1 VVEARI
7 RSYFGNP
14 SYRRWRSPATHV
26 AMVGTPA
33 TQAAPSSTHR
43 FLSVALGGAAKMAL
57 RERRDVAYQTPI
69 TIKKAL
75 DRIHQLE
82 YVLPAIQREFVWDT
96 DQICRLFD
104 SLMRRYPIGP
114 FLFWQV
120 EPEHSQDFV
129 FYEFMNRYHERLER
143 HNKRLELPS
152 PRTLVAILD
161 GQQRLTALNIG
172 LNGSYAE
179 KLPWKR
185 YSNLDAYPERELY
198 LELCGREADDDG
210 DLQYRFAFMT
220 SERVAA
226 ENGDDTHWYR
236 VRDVLRLPEGAVPLL
251 NYVQE
256 AGIPDQLRMSATE
269 ALDRLRGV
277 VADEP
282 TIAFHEEEEQDLD
295 RVLNIFIRVNSAG
308 TPLSY
313 ADLLLSI
320 ATAQWTERDAREEIN
335 SLLDGLNDT
344 RHGFSFERNLVLKAG
359 LVMTDASS
367 ISFKVTNFNRE
378 NMLRLETEWQR
389 ISDALKLAAALLGDF
404 GFSARTLNASSA
416 LIPIADYLFQ
426 RAAEP
431 SYRTRA
437 EHAEDRERIRKWLI
451 RGQLKAGVWGSGLDT
466 LLLALRQVQRA
477 EGSAQFPREQL
488 EAAMARLGKGLR
500 FGDEELDDLVETGY
514 DRKGR
519 DFSLL
524 ALMYPG
530 TDVRNEFH
538 VDHVFP
544 RSRFTPTRLRAAGIA
559 DDEIDTFRDRVN
571 RLPNLQLLEGP
582 INIAKQDELPAAWLQ
597 GAYPD
602 AAQRGLYL
610 AGHDLEGIPADLHA
624 FAEFYETRRQRMIVK
639 LRTLLDVSAESGAPA
654 TV

>member
-1 VVEARI
+1 
-7 RSYFGNP
+7 
-14 SYRRWRSPATHV
+14 
-26 AMVGTPA
+26 M
-33 TQAAPSSTHR
+33 
-43 FLSVALGGAAKMAL
+43 
-57 RERRDVAYQTPI
+57 AYQTPI

-82 YVLPAIQREFVWDT
+82 YVLPAIQREFVWDM

-104 SLMRRYPIGP
+104 SLLRRYPIGP
-114 FLFWQV
+114 FLFWKV
-120 EPEHSQDFV
+120 EPKHSQDFV

-152 PRTLVAILD
+152 PRALVAILD

-179 KLPWKR
+179 KLPWRR

-198 LELCGREADDDG
+198 LELCGRGADDDG

-220 SERVAA
+220 PERAAA
-226 ENGDDTHWYR
+226 ETGDETHWYR

-251 NYVQE
+251 NYVQQ
-256 AGIPDQLRMSATE
+256 AGIPDALRMSATE
-269 ALDRLRGV
+269 ALDRLRSV

-282 TIAFHEEEEQDLD
+282 TVAFHEEEEQDLD

-335 SLLDGLNDT
+335 SLLDGLNET
-344 RHGFSFERNLVLKAG
+344 RHGFAFERNLVLKAG

-367 ISFKVTNFNRE
+367 IAFKVTNFNRQ
-378 NMLRLETEWQR
+378 NMLRLEAEWDG
-389 ISDALKLAAALLGDF
+389 IADALKLAAALLGDF
-404 GFSARTLNASSA
+404 GFSARTLSASSA
-416 LIPIADYLFQ
+416 LIPVADYLYQ
-426 RAAEP
+426 RRADP
-431 SYRTRA
+431 SYRARSEYA
-437 EHAEDRERIRKWLI
+437 DDRDAIRKWLV

-466 LLLALRQVQRA
+466 LLLALRQAQRA
-477 EGSAQFPREQL
+477 EGYARFPREQL

-500 FGDEELDDLVETGY
+500 FGGEEIDDLVETSY

-519 DFSLL
+519 DFALL

-530 TDVRNEFH
+530 VDVRNEFH

-559 DDEIDTFRDRVN
+559 EDDIETFRDRVN

-582 INIAKQDELPAAWLQ
+582 INISKQDELPLAWLV

-602 AAQRGLYL
+602 AAQRGLYV
-610 AGHDLEGIPADLHA
+610 AGHDLEGLPEDLPS
-624 FAEFYETRRQRMIVK
+624 FVDFYELRRQRMIAK
-639 LRTLLDVSAESGAPA
+639 LRRLLDVAEDAP
-654 TV
+654 VPVESV